1 MQDDEVAAGRT
12 AARIR
17 RQHLRDES
25 NPFEVS
31 DEQFRRY
38 YRMPPHMAVQL
49 IVLLVDRGYLSV
61 HPQGVPPHLQVL
73 GVLRFLASGAYQA
86 GLGHDYNHAM
96 SQSTVSK
103 YIHKVITAINR
114 LKKEYLKFPSNEVER
129 QEASLR

>member
-1 MQDDEVAAGRT
+1 M
-12 AARIR
+12 IR

-31 DEQFRRY
+31 DEQFRKY
-38 YRMPPHMAVQL
+38 YRMPQHLAINL
-49 IVLLVDRGYLSV
+49 IIMLVDRAYLSI

-73 GVLRFLASGAYQA
+73 SVLRFLASGAYQA

-103 YIHKVITAINR
+103 YMHKVIPAINR
-114 LKKEYLKFPSNEVER
+114 LKKEYIKFPRNEIER
-129 QEASLR
+129 QVASLR